1 MRLKTLITTLGLGA
15 GLMYFLDPQHGTRRR
30 AMVRDKA
37 NRFVNDI
44 DESLEK
50 ALEDTRNRARGV
62 LSEMTAR
69 LSDQGAPDWIL
80 EERVRSNFGR
90 ISNNTRA
97 IDVRA
102 DGGYIY
108 LSGPAMREDR
118 DAILKAAAR
127 TRGVYG

>member
-44 DESLEK
+44 DESLDK

-62 LSEMTAR
+62 LSEMSAR
-69 LSDQGAPDWIL
+69 LSDQGAPTI
-80 EERVRSNFGR
+80 
-90 ISNNTRA
+90 
-97 IDVRA
+97 
-102 DGGYIY
+102 
-108 LSGPAMREDR
+108 
-118 DAILKAAAR
+118 AR
-127 TRGVYG
+127 TFLSARAESLRKRILLPRRFLPSSGKRAE